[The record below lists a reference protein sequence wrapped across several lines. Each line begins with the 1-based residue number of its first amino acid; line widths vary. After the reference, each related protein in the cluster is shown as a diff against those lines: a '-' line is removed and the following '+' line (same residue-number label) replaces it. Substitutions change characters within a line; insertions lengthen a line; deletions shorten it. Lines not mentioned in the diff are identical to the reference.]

1 MAVSKRATFARCV
14 IVVASLGIAAC
25 GSGTATPSAAPTR
38 VVLRSAAST
47 QSGGYPTPYGAV
59 RAGIQMTTLIF
70 DTLAFPDSTGQ
81 VKPWLARSWQESAD
95 ATTWTFQ
102 LHNATFQDG
111 TPLTSADVVF
121 SFNYDIS
128 GPGGKS
134 GATFVPGL
142 NLIKSVT
149 AEGPETVVFKLTAPD
164 SAFLASIA
172 GEYGVFIIPQHIW
185 ASVTDPAHF
194 QGTRALVGS
203 GPYELKTFDPSTN
216 SYDFVANDNF
226 YLGKPVVKE
235 LQIVP
240 AGDPLLALQRGQLDS
255 ASTGNGPVAPAEMSL
270 LSKSFKLLTA
280 PGEFNEALFFNL
292 AAGFP
297 YNQTAFRQAVAYALN
312 RPDMIQRLASGHGT
326 PGSAGGL
333 GPDNPYL
340 DKNLPAY
347 TYDPAKAK
355 TLLDQV
361 GLRVPIGS
369 TYRVGPDGS
378 AFTIPLLTSS
388 SDEQQATLVS
398 NDLEAVGLKVQVTAV
413 DQASSDAADQRG
425 DYKMAIVHFG
435 GLGGDP
441 GLLVNEFSSNY
452 HGASFTHVHGYANP
466 TFNAL
471 ADQQATAVSVSQ
483 RKQLLDQMQAIIAAD
498 VPELPLY
505 YPDQLSFVNTNVF
518 HGWGYTPG
526 CPACGVG
533 MSKRNLV
540 TGSAAPATAA

>member
-1 MAVSKRATFARCV
+1 MTTRARFACSALV
-14 IVVASLGIAAC
+14 LMSLGIAAC
-25 GSGTATPSAAPTR
+25 GSAASTPSAAPTR

-59 RAGIQMTTLIF
+59 RAGIQETTLIF

-81 VKPWLARSWQESAD
+81 VKPWLAKSWQESAD
-95 ATTWTFQ
+95 GKTWTFQ
-102 LHNATFQDG
+102 LHKATFTDG

-142 NLIKSVT
+142 SLIKSVT
-149 AEGPETVVFKLTAPD
+149 APGPETVVVTLTAPD
-164 SAFLASIA
+164 AAFLASIA
-172 GEYGVFIIPQHIW
+172 GEYGVFVIPQHIW

-194 QGTRALVGS
+194 QGAQALVGS
-203 GPYELKTFDPSTN
+203 GPYKLRSFDRSTN

-240 AGDPLLALQRGQLDS
+240 STDPLLSLQRGELDS

-270 LSKSFKLLTA
+270 LSKSFKLLQA
-280 PGEFNEALFFNL
+280 PGEFNEALFFNGS
-292 AAGFP
+292 AGFP

-312 RPDMIQRLASGHGT
+312 RPNMIQLLASGRGT
-326 PGSAGGL
+326 PGSSGGL

-340 DKNLPAY
+340 DKNLPPY
-347 TYDPAKAK
+347 NYDPAKAR
-355 TLLDQV
+355 TLLDQA
-361 GLRVPIGS
+361 GLKLPGGA
-369 TYRVGPDGS
+369 TYRVNPDGS
-378 AFTIPLLTSS
+378 AFTIQLLTSS
-388 SDEQQATLVS
+388 SDNQQATLVRD
-398 NDLEAVGLKVQVTAV
+398 DLGKVGLNVQVTAV
-413 DQASSDAADQRG
+413 DQTSSDSADQRG

-441 GLLVNEFSSNY
+441 GLLTNEFSSNY
-452 HGASFTHVHGYANP
+452 RGNSFTHVHGYANP

-471 ADQQATAVSVSQ
+471 ADQQATAATMSQ
-483 RKQLLDQMQAIIAAD
+483 RKRLLDQMQAIIAAD

-505 YPDQLSFVNTNVF
+505 YPDQLTFVNTKVF
-518 HGWGYTPG
+518 NGWGYTPG

-540 TGSAAPATAA
+540 TGSAAPAAS